1 MEKSAVTCI
10 LVWLVCLGL
19 TSSAQATIVDV
30 NDEWYMILDPN
41 QPITCIAYFI
51 PEIDGYVMDSLI
63 FSQPPEWTNSIPFD
77 YVSEGWDTVLADGG
91 KTAYLFGP
99 ELTGDGVIFS
109 YKIHYQWDDEDPD
122 FYSDCPLY
130 LDLVVFNG
138 DTIVSEVAQWGTPGD
153 YNPPI
158 PDMTWSEDIGGNPPY
173 ENPVPEPMTICLL
186 GLGAA
191 FLRKS
196 RRA

>member
-1 MEKSAVTCI
+1 MCF
-10 LVWLVCLGL
+10 GL
-19 TSSAQATIVDV
+19 TSPAQATIVDA

-51 PEIDGYVMDSLI
+51 PEIDGLVMESLI
-63 FSQPPEWTNSIPFD
+63 FPQPPEWTNSIPFD
-77 YVSEGWDTVLADGG
+77 YTSAGWDTALANGG

-99 ELTGDGVIFS
+99 ELTGSGVIFS

-122 FYSDCPLY
+122 YYDPPVF

-138 DTIVSEVAQWGTPGD
+138 DTIVSEIAYWGTPGD
-153 YNPPI
+153 YKLPA
-158 PDMTWSEDIGGNPPY
+158 PDTTWSEQFDGPPY

-191 FLRKS
+191 FCRKASLTGLRKS
-196 RRA
+196 RLA